1 MVFRYN
7 NESLEVYEMA
17 RIVLVGGGSSSGK
30 SYVTTNVINNIGK
43 ENVTRITLDDY
54 YKDQSSLPF
63 SERVKTNYDH
73 PKAFDWKLLREQV
86 FALKND
92 QEIDKPVY
100 DFVEHTRSTKIERI
114 KPKPIVI
121 VEGIMALV
129 DKKLR
134 DIGDLRV
141 FISASAE
148 RRFLRRMI
156 RDSSERG
163 RSYDNIVN
171 QYFSTVQPMYNEIIE
186 PSSSYADLIIKND
199 GVKNLAI
206 DVLTCVLRDEL
217 NKENAGA
224 KDDYSSTDEFNG
236 DVLRGVFSDSKK

>member
-1 MVFRYN
+1 
-7 NESLEVYEMA
+7 MA
-17 RIVLVGGGSSSGK
+17 RIILVGGGSSSGK
-30 SYVTTNVINNIGK
+30 SFVTANVIENIGRD
-43 ENVTRITLDDY
+43 NVTRITLDDY

-92 QEIDKPVY
+92 QEIKKPVY
-100 DFVEHTRSTKIERI
+100 DFVQHTRSEKIEI
-114 KPKPIVI
+114 VKPNPIVI

-141 FISASAE
+141 FISASSE

-156 RDSSERG
+156 RDSKERG
-163 RSYDNIVN
+163 RSYENIVN
-171 QYFSTVQPMYNEIIE
+171 QYFTTVQPMYDEIIQ
-186 PSSSYADLIIKND
+186 PSSNYADLIINND

-217 NKENAGA
+217 AKENSG
-224 KDDYSSTDEFNG
+224 KIDDYSATDEFREEI
-236 DVLRGVFSDSKK
+236 LQEVFAETHKK